1 MKKIF
6 LYLILF
12 LTLFSSHSFGELSF
26 VQTKDVT
33 SDTPGV
39 RGINFKPDG
48 KIMYITSRLKDSE
61 DAYVVQYSL
70 STPFD
75 ISTATRSFNDGDG
88 TQLACSTNM
97 KLPHA
102 IEFKPDGTK
111 MFVATNKDFNGNPGV
126 AVFQFKLTT
135 AWDSSTLVCEKIY
148 EVNEIGVYVENQLR
162 TLAFKPDGT
171 RMFVGGKNTDK
182 IRQFDLS
189 NAWDLSSG
197 VTPGEI
203 SDSLL
208 TSDTSMRN
216 IQFNS
221 DGTALYIAGDTNAR
235 MNKYTLSTAYD
246 ITTLSS
252 TFSTFDLGSRVNNM
266 RGFIFAANFTKL
278 FVTSDGET
286 SATTDKIHE
295 YDLQCAGTISCT
307 DPSANADVKAII
319 EANVEMSKRVIRNN
333 TLPIF
338 HRIEWL
344 RRHKNKDNLSN
355 LNASID
361 FQNQKIAKL
370 ANTFDAFKKERD
382 RTYRS
387 NDWFDWSEGR
397 FVIGEKN
404 VSNTSSRDI
413 QNYGISFGTDRID
426 EDDRDLMYG
435 YVFQFGK
442 DDVDIGSN
450 GSNLNT
456 NTYSL
461 AAYRTKIKDNDYF
474 TDGIIGLS
482 LLEIDHHRV
491 VNGNKLDGNRDGQQI
506 FGSIN
511 FGKRLHDKDLN
522 LNPSVKLELGY
533 TKLKPFNEKTILGSS
548 LADALH
554 YRDQNIKTAIATVGV
569 LFDTTEKGDIEEEII
584 NHHGRLEFIGDLSPS
599 SDAEFYYMNDQSTI
613 YEYKSNN
620 RSKYNYRIGYGID
633 RTSMTGWSIVANF
646 ERFGSSGGYY
656 DEFYFLLGYVP
667 IDEMKFSFELD
678 ESNKTSL
685 KFSNKIYD
693 FNLKV
698 AADYNFFIEEP
709 NYNTNLLLS
718 NSF

>member
-1 MKKIF
+1 MTKKIF
-6 LYLILF
+6 LFLTLF
-12 LTLFSSHSFGELSF
+12 LILFSSHSFGELSF

-48 KIMYITSRLKDSE
+48 KIMYITSRLGNE
-61 DAYVVQYSL
+61 NAFVVQYSL

-88 TQLACSTNM
+88 TQLTCSTNM

-111 MFVATNKDFNGNPGV
+111 MFVATNKDFSGNPGV
-126 AVFQFKLTT
+126 AIFQFRLNT

-148 EVNEIGVYVENQLR
+148 EVTETGVYVENQLR

-171 RMFVGGKNTDK
+171 RMFVGGKTTDK

-189 NAWDLSSG
+189 NAWDLRSG

-203 SDSLL
+203 SGSLA

-221 DGTALYIAGDTNAR
+221 DGTALYVAGDTNAR

-252 TFSTFDLGSRVNNM
+252 TFSTFDLGSRVDDM

-278 FVTSDGET
+278 FVTSDKET
-286 SATTDKIHE
+286 AATTDKIHE
-295 YDLQCAGTISCT
+295 YDLQCAGTIACT

-355 LNASID
+355 LNANID
-361 FQNQKIAKL
+361 FQNQKVAKL
-370 ANTFDAFKKERD
+370 VSAFDAFKKERD

-397 FVIGEKN
+397 FIIGEKN
-404 VSNTSSRDI
+404 VKNTSSRDI
-413 QNYGISFGTDRID
+413 QNYGVSFGTDRID

-461 AAYRTKIKDNDYF
+461 AAYRTKIRDNDYF
-474 TDGIIGLS
+474 TDSIIGLS
-482 LLEIDHHRV
+482 LLEIDHRRV
-491 VNGNKLDGNRDGQQI
+491 INGNKLEGNRNGHQI
-506 FGSIN
+506 FGSMN
-511 FGKRLHDKDLN
+511 FGKRLHNKDIN
-522 LNPSVKLELGY
+522 LNPGVKFEIGY

-554 YRDQNIKTAIATVGV
+554 YKDQNIKTAIATIGV
-569 LFDTTEKGDIEEEII
+569 LFDKTHKGEKDKEII
-584 NHHGRLEFIGDLSPS
+584 NHHGRLEFIADLSPS
-599 SDAEFYYMNDQSTI
+599 SDAEFYYLNNQSTI
-613 YEYKSNN
+613 YEYESNN

-633 RTSMTGWSIVANF
+633 RTSITGWSTVVNI
-646 ERFGSSGGYY
+646 ERFGTRGGYY
-656 DEFYFLLGYVP
+656 DEFYLSLGYVP
-667 IDEMKFSFELD
+667 IDEMKFSFDLD
-678 ESNKTSL
+678 ETINTSL
-685 KFSNKIYD
+685 KFSKKIDIFD
-693 FNLKV
+693 FKIST
-698 AADYNFFIEEP
+698 DYNFFVDKP
-709 NYNTNLLLS
+709 NYSTDLLLS

>member
-126 AVFQFKLTT
+126 AIFQFKLTT

-397 FVIGEKN
+397 FVVGEKN

>member
-1 MKKIF
+1 
-6 LYLILF
+6 
-12 LTLFSSHSFGELSF
+12 
-26 VQTKDVT
+26 
-33 SDTPGV
+33 
-39 RGINFKPDG
+39 
-48 KIMYITSRLKDSE
+48 MYITSRLGNE
-61 DAYVVQYSL
+61 NAFVVQYSL

-75 ISTATRSFNDGDG
+75 ISTATRSFSDGDG
-88 TQLACSTNM
+88 TQLTCSTNM

-111 MFVATNKDFNGNPGV
+111 MFVATNKDFSGNPGV
-126 AVFQFKLTT
+126 AIFQFRLNT

-148 EVNEIGVYVENQLR
+148 EVTETGVYVENQLR

-171 RMFVGGKNTDK
+171 RMFVGGKTTDK

-189 NAWDLSSG
+189 NAWDLRSG

-203 SDSLL
+203 SGSLA

-221 DGTALYIAGDTNAR
+221 DGTALYVAGDTNAR

-252 TFSTFDLGSRVNNM
+252 TFSTFDLGSRVDDM

-278 FVTSDGET
+278 FVTSDKET
-286 SATTDKIHE
+286 IATTDKIHE
-295 YDLQCAGTISCT
+295 YDLQCAGTIACT

-355 LNASID
+355 LNANID
-361 FQNQKIAKL
+361 FQNQKVAKL
-370 ANTFDAFKKERD
+370 VSAFDAFKKERD

-397 FVIGEKN
+397 FIIGEKN

-482 LLEIDHHRV
+482 LLEIDHLRV
-491 VNGNKLDGNRDGQQI
+491 INGNKLEGNRNGQQI

-511 FGKRLHDKDLN
+511 FGKRIHENDIN
-522 LNPSVKLELGY
+522 LNPGVKFEIGY
-533 TKLKPFNEKTILGSS
+533 TKLKPFDEKTILGSS

-554 YRDQNIKTAIATVGV
+554 YKDQNIKTAIATIGV
-569 LFDTTEKGDIEEEII
+569 LFDKTDKGEKDKEII
-584 NHHGRLEFIGDLSPS
+584 NHHGRLEFIADLSPS
-599 SDAEFYYMNDQSTI
+599 SDAEFYYLNNQSTI
-613 YEYKSNN
+613 YEYESNN

-633 RTSMTGWSIVANF
+633 RTSITGWSTVVNI
-646 ERFGSSGGYY
+646 ERFGTRGGYY
-656 DEFYFLLGYVP
+656 DEFYLSLGYVP

-678 ESNKTSL
+678 EAINTSL
-685 KFSNKIYD
+685 KFSQKIDSFD
-693 FNLKV
+693 FKISTE
-698 AADYNFFIEEP
+698 YNFFVDKP
-709 NYNTNLLLS
+709 NYSTDLLLS